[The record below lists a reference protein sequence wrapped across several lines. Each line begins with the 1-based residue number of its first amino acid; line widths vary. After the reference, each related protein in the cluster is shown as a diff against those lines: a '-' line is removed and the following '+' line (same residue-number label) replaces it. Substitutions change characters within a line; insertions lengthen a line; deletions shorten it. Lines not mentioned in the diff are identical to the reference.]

1 MIVAFIR
8 EHQGHR
14 DGGGLRWGVES
25 ICTVLTEHGCPIAP
39 STYYEHL
46 ARTPSV
52 RDRRD
57 EQLKTEI
64 TRVYEANFGVYGAR
78 KVWLALNREGI
89 SVARCTVERLMRE
102 LGLRGVVRGKIK
114 RTTISDPA
122 ASRAAD
128 LVQRRF
134 NPHAPNVLWVADF
147 TYVSTW
153 SGWVY
158 VAFVI
163 DAYARRILGWRTSTS
178 MSTSLVLDAI
188 EQAIWTRNRYGTTD
202 LAGLVQHTDAGS
214 QYTSITYTERLAAA
228 GIDASIGTVGDSYDN
243 ALAETIN
250 GLYKTELIKP
260 RKPWRTVEQ
269 VELATA
275 EWVDWFN
282 HRRLYEHCGDLPP
295 AELETAHYAHQH
307 PQQSAELS
315 HR

>member
-8 EHQGHR
+8 EYQGHR
-14 DGGGLRWGVES
+14 EGDGLRWGVES

-39 STYYEHL
+39 STYYDHL
-46 ARTPSV
+46 TRTPSA
-52 RDRRD
+52 RGRRD
-57 EQLKTEI
+57 EQLKAEI
-64 TRVYEANFGVYGAR
+64 VRVHEANFGVYGAR
-78 KVWLALNREGI
+78 KVWLQLNREGI
-89 SVARCTVERLMRE
+89 TVARCTVERLMRE
-102 LGLRGVVRGKIK
+102 LGLRGAVRGKTK
-114 RTTISDPA
+114 RTTISDPVA
-122 ASRAAD
+122 ARPAD

-134 NPHAPNVLWVADF
+134 NPPAPNVLWVADF

-163 DAYARRILGWRTSTS
+163 DAYARRILGWRTATS
-178 MSTSLVLDAI
+178 MTTSLVLDAV
-188 EQAIWTRNRYGTTD
+188 EHAIWTRNRCSTTD
-202 LAGLVQHTDAGS
+202 LSGLIHHHDAGS
-214 QYTSITYTERLAAA
+214 QYTSISFTERLAEA

-275 EWVDWFN
+275 EWVDWYN
-282 HRRLYEHCGDLPP
+282 QRRLYEYCGDIPP
-295 AELETAHYAHQH
+295 VELETAYYAHH
-307 PQQSAELS
+307 RAQQPAEPA